1 MSRAATLFVLPA
13 QLCRGGMLAGAT
25 LQLEAA
31 EEAMNDRGWPSHTC
45 FVQLVLITAW
55 TQDT

>member
-1 MSRAATLFVLPA
+1 MLPV

-31 EEAMNDRGWPSHTC
+31 KEAMNDRGWPSHTC